1 MSQRD
6 AIIQLHCAGKTNP
19 EIIKLLKAPRSTV
32 WKVVKRYQDLGTTS
46 DRPRCGRPRTART
59 PAKIKC
65 IKERIR
71 RNPKRSMRKMAK
83 SLDMDEKSVRT
94 IVKWDLKLSPFKMT
108 NRQQLTDLQKQKRL
122 DRSKILLNAMKDGTQ
137 AGEIV
142 FSDEKMFTVEAKFN
156 SQNDRILAKS
166 ADSIPPSVKTVFRR
180 QKPASVMVWAAVS
193 ESWRSPLIFVK
204 EGAKINAKSYIE
216 NILTPGQVEMKK
228 QFFFFFF
235 VSSHQKQFKDRPF
248 TFQQDGAPSHT
259 AKKTQDWC
267 ERHFPAFWRKEL
279 WPPSSPDLN
288 PLDFCVWSILEKEAC
303 ATAHDSTETLK
314 KTLERQW
321 AKIPQET
328 FRAAVKSF
336 RGRLER
342 VIAANGG
349 HIEK

>member
-1 MSQRD
+1 MSQRE

-19 EIIKLLKAPRSTV
+19 EIVEHLKAAKSTV
-32 WKVVKRYQDLGTTS
+32 RDAVKRYEELGTTG
-46 DRPRCGRPRTART
+46 DRSRCGRPRTART
-59 PAKIKC
+59 ASKIKV
-65 IKERIR
+65 IRERIR
-71 RNPKRSMRKMAK
+71 RNPKRSMRKMAR
-83 SLDMDEKSVRT
+83 SLKIDEKTVRT
-94 IVKWDLKLSPFKMT
+94 IVKEDLKLSPFKMT
-108 NRQQLTDLQKQKRL
+108 SRQQLTALQKQKRME
-122 DRSKILLNAMKDGTQ
+122 RSKILLNAMKDGTQ

-166 ADSIPPSVKTVFRR
+166 ADSIPTSVKSVFHR
-180 QKPASVMVWAAVS
+180 QKPASVMVWAAIS

-204 EGAKINAKSYIE
+204 EGAKINSNSYIE
-216 NILTPGQVEMKK
+216 DILTPAHAQMKK
-228 QFFFFFF
+228 
-235 VSSHQKQFKDRPF
+235 HFKDRPF

-259 AKKTQDWC
+259 ANKTQDWC
-267 ERHFPAFWRKEL
+267 EHHFPSFWRKEL

-303 ATAHDSTETLK
+303 ATAHDNTETLK
-314 KTLERQW
+314 KSLEREW

-342 VIAANGG
+342 VIAAKGG

>member
-1 MSQRD
+1 MSQHD

-46 DRPRCGRPRTART
+46 DWPRCGRPRTART
-59 PAKIKC
+59 SV

-71 RNPKRSMRKMAK
+71 RNLKRSMRKMAK

-94 IVKWDLKLSPFKMT
+94 IVKEDLKLSPFKMT

-180 QKPASVMVWAAVS
+180 QKPASVMVWAAIS
-193 ESWRSPLIFVK
+193 ESWRFSSKKALKLTQNRISRIFWLQDKSKWRSTLRTDLLLFNRTVRPRTQTK
-204 EGAKINAKSYIE
+204 KYWRNYTMKI
-216 NILTPGQVEMKK
+216 
-228 QFFFFFF
+228 
-235 VSSHQKQFKDRPF
+235 
-248 TFQQDGAPSHT
+248 
-259 AKKTQDWC
+259 
-267 ERHFPAFWRKEL
+267 
-279 WPPSSPDLN
+279 
-288 PLDFCVWSILEKEAC
+288 LD
-303 ATAHDSTETLK
+303 
-314 KTLERQW
+314 
-321 AKIPQET
+321 
-328 FRAAVKSF
+328 
-336 RGRLER
+336 
-342 VIAANGG
+342 
-349 HIEK
+349 

>member
-1 MSQRD
+1 MSQRE

-19 EIIKLLKAPRSTV
+19 EIVKVLKAPKSTV
-32 WKVVKRYQDLGTTS
+32 RDAVKRYQELGTTG

-59 PAKIKC
+59 PTKIKC
-65 IKERIR
+65 IRERIR
-71 RNPKRSMRKMAK
+71 RNPKRSMRKIAK
-83 SLDMDEKSVRT
+83 SLDIDEKSVRT
-94 IVKWDLKLSPFKMT
+94 IVKEDLKLSPFKMT

-166 ADSIPPSVKTVFRR
+166 ADSIPPSIKTVFRR
-180 QKPASVMVWAAVS
+180 QKPASVMVWAAIS

-216 NILTPGQVEMKK
+216 DILTPVQVEMKK
-228 QFFFFFF
+228 
-235 VSSHQKQFKDRPF
+235 HFKDRPF

-259 AKKTQDWC
+259 ANKTQDWC

-314 KTLERQW
+314 KSLARQW

-342 VIAANGG
+342 VIAAKGG